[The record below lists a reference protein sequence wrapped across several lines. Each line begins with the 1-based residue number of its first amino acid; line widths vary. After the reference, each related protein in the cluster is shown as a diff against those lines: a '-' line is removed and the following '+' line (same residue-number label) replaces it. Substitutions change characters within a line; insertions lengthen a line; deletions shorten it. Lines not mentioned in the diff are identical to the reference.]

1 MIDSFRNKYSFL
13 SNYELSPFTVNG
25 VVFPTMEH
33 YFQAMKATN
42 QEDLLEIAKAPTPG
56 QAKRLG
62 RKVKIRPDWEY
73 VKKDIMLE
81 GLRKKFAIPELRQ
94 KLLDTGDAYLEEG
107 NTWHDNY
114 WGVCHCVECQ
124 DVLAKN
130 NLGLLLMKVREEIQ
144 NECS

>member
-1 MIDSFRNKYSFL
+1 MINRFDGEYSFL
-13 SNYELSPFTVNG
+13 SNFELSPFTVNG
-25 VVFPTMEH
+25 VVFPTIEH

-56 QAKRLG
+56 KAKRLG

-107 NTWHDNY
+107 NTWGDRC
-114 WGVCHCVECQ
+114 WGVCNGIGE
-124 DVLAKN
+124 N
-130 NLGLLLMKVREEIQ
+130 NLGKLLMRVREEIRES
-144 NECS
+144 N

>member
-1 MIDSFRNKYSFL
+1 M
-13 SNYELSPFTVNG
+13 
-25 VVFPTMEH
+25 
-33 YFQAMKATN
+33 
-42 QEDLLEIAKAPTPG
+42 EIANAPTPG

-114 WGVCHCVECQ
+114 WGVCHCIECQ

-130 NLGLLLMKVREEIQ
+130 NLGLLLMKIREEIQ

>member
-1 MIDSFRNKYSFL
+1 MIDRFDGEYFFL
-13 SNYELSPFTVNG
+13 SNFSASPFTVNG

-42 QEDLLEIAKAPTPG
+42 QEDVLEIAKASTPSK
-56 QAKRLG
+56 AKQLG

-107 NTWHDNY
+107 NTWGDRC
-114 WGVCHCVECQ
+114 WGVCNGIGE
-124 DVLAKN
+124 N
-130 NLGLLLMKVREEIQ
+130 NLGKLLMRVREEIREL
-144 NECS
+144 N

>member
-1 MIDSFRNKYSFL
+1 MIDRFDGEYSFL
-13 SNYELSPFTVNG
+13 SNFELSPFTVNG

-42 QEDLLEIAKAPTPG
+42 QEDLLEIAKASTPG
-56 QAKRLG
+56 KAKRLG

-81 GLRKKFAIPELRQ
+81 GLRKKFAIPKLRQ

-107 NTWHDNY
+107 NTWGDHC
-114 WGVCHCVECQ
+114 WGVCNGIGE
-124 DVLAKN
+124 N
-130 NLGLLLMKVREEIQ
+130 NLGKLLMRVREEIREL
-144 NECS
+144 N

>member
-42 QEDLLEIAKAPTPG
+42 QKDLLEIANAPTPG

-81 GLRKKFAIPELRQ
+81 GLREKFAIPELRQ

-107 NTWHDNY
+107 NTWGDCY
-114 WGVCHCVECQ
+114 WGVCNGTGE
-124 DVLAKN
+124 N